1 MVRGQHRR
9 SIHRSRCTIPA
20 ERYVSEYREYE
31 NGVADVLAFL
41 TVGEAT
47 IERDVHMPG
56 RNSGIDRQ
64 IDIVAR
70 GRVFGIS
77 DATLVVDCKR
87 WASVV
92 DVADVGSFIDMVE
105 DVGADFGLLMVAS
118 GASEAAR
125 TRAKRARGIRVE
137 VLTIEE
143 LEAWQPP
150 GTLSAAFRL
159 PASQQATAQAA
170 LRRKGFRTRVEQAP
184 GQDNEI
190 VLVAIRHYGANSDS
204 GENQGLLR
212 RTAREAL
219 AHADIEAV
227 DVSMDITIKGGTP
240 GHQWLEVT
248 FGGMPVGVRV
258 LAASEAELVTE
269 LNRVAV
275 SLGLPRDQLDVVRPD
290 GWLVTQLFGLP

>member
-1 MVRGQHRR
+1 
-9 SIHRSRCTIPA
+9 
-20 ERYVSEYREYE
+20 
-31 NGVADVLAFL
+31 
-41 TVGEAT
+41 
-47 IERDVHMPG
+47 
-56 RNSGIDRQ
+56 
-64 IDIVAR
+64 
-70 GRVFGIS
+70 
-77 DATLVVDCKR
+77 
-87 WASVV
+87 
-92 DVADVGSFIDMVE
+92 
-105 DVGADFGLLMVAS
+105 MVAS